1 MTEPQEMFRSQ
12 FQLPSHAQNPSCSIE
27 LLGFVTVEASPFQ
40 PLQAT
45 YRQETLIIGEAPL
58 KIENSNVPWT
68 CFFRPT
74 FDSWRPSPRLAIAIV
89 FFCPVPENVDCNQLR
104 EMDSS
109 HKLVGNLSMTTHN
122 TTWVATFETK
132 AVVKINHRASRK
144 KKENGGLGKVSLS
157 QPTACLA
164 ITYETSNERKREV
177 NGAMVFEWVR
187 YYATLGF
194 NVMLYDK
201 NGEHQ
206 SSIFTDAYG
215 LSQNQQGNRDWLK
228 RVDYH
233 PYTIFGLLTGEKSNL
248 KYDNTNVNHQDMIF
262 LDDDK
267 TATLTHC
274 RFEASALHGSDNVL
288 VADFDEFLYC
298 PSAKVNFASQFSYMN
313 LLMTSYRT
321 EQVDE
326 LIFLQI
332 WVAANLN
339 KGKYSTLMDCL
350 IDHVNHTSSII
361 NCFGGFNHNN
371 GMFFVGKSISLGH
384 KCPMTNFHNS
394 CHSSTC
400 LCTSAYAGA
409 HSLMKCI
416 PQNER
421 CYFIHLSTNPQE
433 YSKYPVS
440 NETLLYMENNDS
452 ELQQM
457 LNAKDDTI
465 HFFNHENGA

>member
-1 MTEPQEMFRSQ
+1 
-12 FQLPSHAQNPSCSIE
+12 
-27 LLGFVTVEASPFQ
+27 
-40 PLQAT
+40 
-45 YRQETLIIGEAPL
+45 
-58 KIENSNVPWT
+58 
-68 CFFRPT
+68 
-74 FDSWRPSPRLAIAIV
+74 
-89 FFCPVPENVDCNQLR
+89 
-104 EMDSS
+104 
-109 HKLVGNLSMTTHN
+109 MTTHN

-132 AVVKINHRASRK
+132 AAVKIIHRPHRK
-144 KKENGGLGKVSLS
+144 KREKSGSLGKISLS

-321 EQVDE
+321 EHVDE
-326 LIFLQI
+326 LIFLQT

-350 IDHVNHTSSII
+350 VDHVNHTSSII
-361 NCFGGFNHNN
+361 NCFGGFKHNN

-440 NETLLYMENNDS
+440 NETLLYMENNES

-457 LNAKDDTI
+457 LNAKDDTVR
-465 HFFNHENGA
+465 FFNHENGA